1 MALFGKNGVR
11 HPRISVRPSH
21 PDGLAQMRLEFD
33 PSPAHY
39 ILGDS
44 DLKTYL
50 LESEKCSLWLSSCS
64 SFYVGH
70 ATSFCGC
77 ETLSTKMPAGNKGP

>member
-33 PSPAHY
+33 LSPAHF

-44 DLKTYL
+44 DLKIYL
-50 LESEKCSLWLSSCS
+50 LESEKCSLLSS
-64 SFYVGH
+64 
-70 ATSFCGC
+70 
-77 ETLSTKMPAGNKGP
+77 KMFFFLHRTCDLVRRLRNAVD

>member
-33 PSPAHY
+33 LSPAHF

-44 DLKTYL
+44 DLKIYLFKIYL
-50 LESEKCSLWLSSCS
+50 LESEKCSLLSS
-64 SFYVGH
+64 
-70 ATSFCGC
+70 
-77 ETLSTKMPAGNKGP
+77 KMFFFLHRTCDLVRRLRNAVD

>member
-11 HPRISVRPSH
+11 HPRISVQPSH

-33 PSPAHY
+33 PSPAHF

-44 DLKTYL
+44 DLEIYL
-50 LESEKCSLWLSSCS
+50 
-64 SFYVGH
+64 
-70 ATSFCGC
+70 
-77 ETLSTKMPAGNKGP
+77 

>member
-1 MALFGKNGVR
+1 MKTALFGKNGVR
-11 HPRISVRPSH
+11 HPRISVQPSH

-44 DLKTYL
+44 DLETYL
-50 LESEKCSLWLSSCS
+50 
-64 SFYVGH
+64 
-70 ATSFCGC
+70 
-77 ETLSTKMPAGNKGP
+77 